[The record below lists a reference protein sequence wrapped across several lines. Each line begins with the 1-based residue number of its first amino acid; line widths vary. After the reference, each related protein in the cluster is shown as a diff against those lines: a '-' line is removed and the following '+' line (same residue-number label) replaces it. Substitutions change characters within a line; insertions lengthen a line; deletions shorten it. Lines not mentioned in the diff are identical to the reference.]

1 MKGSKRT
8 FIKTIDEISCG
19 ENVLVS
25 FRYSTC
31 TIGFPPWSTTLK
43 GHDSISFFTVG
54 SSNRRPIR
62 RLRKGLA
69 ITLHKYFSQKS
80 LLEVAYLISKI
91 VLAGFIAA

>member
-1 MKGSKRT
+1 M
-8 FIKTIDEISCG
+8 DEISCG

-62 RLRKGLA
+62 RLRKTLA
-69 ITLHKYFSQKS
+69 IALQKSAKS
-80 LLEVAYLISKI
+80 LLEKALDMAYLISKI
-91 VLAGFIAA
+91 VFAGFIAA